1 MSTENLDPPII
12 ALDEHTIRVRT
23 TLGLQVA
30 AHIPDTVRWQDHV
43 DIPWTFENAEM
54 CARLGAPAASPILRD
69 YHWPAPFKPMP
80 HQEKISS
87 FMTLHPRGFVF
98 SGMGTGKTLAA
109 IWAIDYLRRLGRIK
123 RVLVVAP
130 MSIMEAAWGNDLFMS
145 VTDQPYAVL
154 HGSREK
160 RIKALK
166 LNAFW
171 NIINP
176 DGVEVIYNELLMM
189 QFDAVVIDESRT
201 YANPGTAMWKA
212 LKPLVDRAVYA
223 WGMTG
228 TPTPQGPM
236 DAFGQCRMLVPDKV
250 PRNKNQWQDMTM
262 VKFSQFRWGVRENG
276 WKTVQQA
283 MQPAIRFEKK
293 DVLKHLPPVTYRY
306 VHVPLTASQEAYYAK
321 LRDEMVA
328 EAGAHTISAVH
339 AGAKMIKLMQVASGA
354 VYDDNGTALEFDVS
368 PRIKVLKELI
378 DQTSEGVLVFAPFLH
393 TVAMLEKHLAP
404 LGFKTITG
412 ETSLAERT
420 KTISSLQAGEIKGIL
435 AIPQTLSHGVTLTAA
450 NLSIWFSC
458 PSSTETYLQASNR
471 MDRPGQKHAMQIIH
485 LFGSQ
490 VERKRYDAVKNNDEA
505 QNSMLD
511 LYQAFVQGI

>member
-1 MSTENLDPPII
+1 
-12 ALDEHTIRVRT
+12 
-23 TLGLQVA
+23 
-30 AHIPDTVRWQDHV
+30 
-43 DIPWTFENAEM
+43 
-54 CARLGAPAASPILRD
+54 
-69 YHWPAPFKPMP
+69 
-80 HQEKISS
+80 
-87 FMTLHPRGFVF
+87 
-98 SGMGTGKTLAA
+98 
-109 IWAIDYLRRLGRIK
+109 
-123 RVLVVAP
+123 
-130 MSIMEAAWGNDLFMS
+130 
-145 VTDQPYAVL
+145 
-154 HGSREK
+154 
-160 RIKALK
+160 
-166 LNAFW
+166 
-171 NIINP
+171 
-176 DGVEVIYNELLMM
+176 
-189 QFDAVVIDESRT
+189 
-201 YANPGTAMWKA
+201 MWKA

-262 VKFSQFRWGVRENG
+262 IKFSQFRWGVRENG